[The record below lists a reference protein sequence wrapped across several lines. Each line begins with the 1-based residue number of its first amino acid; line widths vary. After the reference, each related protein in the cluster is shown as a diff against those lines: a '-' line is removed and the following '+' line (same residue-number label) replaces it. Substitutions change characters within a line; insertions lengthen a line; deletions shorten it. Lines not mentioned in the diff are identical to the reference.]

1 MILRIM
7 DLDQSASMDSSTKA
21 ERLEA
26 LWLILDT
33 LAPGP
38 GSRSDV
44 VNPYK
49 GWERWKYLKEAL
61 LPEEFTCHSK
71 PKNVGQSCA
80 DATRECV
87 EFFSTAAS
95 DQALRENLSRAVEED
110 INAVRAEIGLPS
122 LRAAARA
129 KENAP
134 PAPPSFRSNDEI
146 MAAVRNTARGFTP

>member
-1 MILRIM
+1 MMLRIM

-26 LWLILDT
+26 MRLILDI
-33 LAPGP
+33 LAPGY
-38 GSRSDV
+38 GFR
-44 VNPYK
+44 K
-49 GWERWKYLKEAL
+49 GLF
-61 LPEEFTCHSK
+61 PEGFTEFTCLSK
-71 PKNVGQSCA
+71 PKSVGQSCA
-80 DATRECV
+80 EATRECV
-87 EFFSTAAS
+87 GFFSTAAA

-134 PAPPSFRSNDEI
+134 PAPPSFRSNDDI
-146 MAAVRNTARGFTP
+146 MAAVRNTARGFIP